1 MKFQIIN
8 PKSGEYIKGFTIME
22 IVVATTIFAV
32 VASSMMGLFNYTLK
46 INRRT
51 EAFRQATQG
60 MRTFAES
67 LVKQIRNGQISY
79 GINGTSP
86 ALENSSVCGAGDVN
100 NRYYTDKENKLRITD
115 TDGADICF
123 YLASASQSY
132 VGANVFSGNHLIMEK
147 NIGNSY
153 AKQTLNP
160 SNFTVENL
168 AFFVRPV
175 CDPYDHCND
184 ASPGVYANNSSPKLQ
199 PVVGIFMKVKVSL
212 NTGEQVNFSYQ
223 TSVSSNKYDIPAN

>member
-1 MKFQIIN
+1 MHLN
-8 PKSGEYIKGFTIME
+8 STKSKNKYQSGFTLME

-67 LVKQIRNGQISY
+67 LVKQIRNGQVSY
-79 GINGTSP
+79 GLVGSSP
-86 ALENSSVCGAGDVN
+86 ALENSAICGAGDAN
-100 NRYYTDKENKLRITD
+100 NRYYAEKENKLRITD

-123 YLASASQSY
+123 YLASAGQSY
-132 VGANVFSGNHLIMEK
+132 VGANTFSGSQLIMEK
-147 NIGNSY
+147 NIGTGY

-175 CDPYDHCND
+175 CDPYAHCND
-184 ASPGVYANNSSPKLQ
+184 ASPGVYTNNVPPQIQ
-199 PVVGIFMKVKVSL
+199 PVVSIFMKVKVAL
-212 NTGEQVNFSYQ
+212 NTGEQVTFNYQ
-223 TSVSSNKYDIPAN
+223 TSVSSSKYDIPTN